1 MSQQTRCLIKGN
13 TYIHWCKQFKKAY
26 EAIAFISQDG
36 ELSLIISKICVS
48 PIKELTLLKLYLEL
62 MAAVI
67 NIRLY
72 KFILTSLS
80 PQYLDILVFLWSD
93 SQTHYSARE
102 NWNPLLPVVCKRSA
116 ILSQL
121 PHGDNALHKII
132 LQIFWQEEYLMRPLH
147 NVNSGK
153 VVHPGSPMISSS
165 LSGTKL

>member
-1 MSQQTRCLIKGN
+1 MHIFIDAS
-13 TYIHWCKQFKKAY
+13 KKAY
-26 EAIAFISQDG
+26 GAITYISQDG

-67 NIRLY
+67 NTRLY

-102 NWNPLLPVVCKRSA
+102 N
-116 ILSQL
+116 
-121 PHGDNALHKII
+121 
-132 LQIFWQEEYLMRPLH
+132 
-147 NVNSGK
+147 
-153 VVHPGSPMISSS
+153 
-165 LSGTKL
+165 